1 MKALILNSG
10 LGTRLQEL
18 TKDKPKCMLKLYN
31 GESIL
36 ERQIRIL
43 SEFGIKDFIIT
54 TGPFEEQL
62 HKVAQNFKNL
72 NFVFIQNK
80 DYKTTNYIFSI
91 YNAREFLDDDILLL
105 HGDLVFNKA
114 IISKVLNSPIPS
126 LCLYNEEVP
135 LPKKDFK
142 GRFKNNKLLEVSVD
156 IFDDGCFAF
165 QPLYKLSKQDMFLWK
180 NEISGFVQSGKV
192 NVYAEEALNK
202 ILSKINVTGMSY
214 KDDYI
219 QEVDDRKDYFN
230 VFLGIKPFDRKEQ
243 NIQIS
248 DNLYQS
254 IKNIVATTE
263 KIFIV
268 CSNRLLPEISTGL
281 KGFDFDT
288 FSGFSPNPKYQDI
301 KNGVKKFEEKEY
313 DFIIS
318 IGGGSAIDTAKCI
331 KAFSNANSRIKH
343 IAIPTTAG
351 SGSESTQFAVMYK
364 NNKKTSVDHP
374 LLLPDFVILC
384 PKILASLPDYQ
395 KKSTLLDALCQAIES
410 FWARTSSAESKE
422 YSKKCIHS
430 IINNYRSFLNGEESS
445 YKPLLIAS
453 NLSGKAINITRT
465 TASHAMSYKL
475 SSDYKISHGHAV
487 ALCLIPLWRLLY
499 ERSKRNSSLEVVLEE
514 LASVIGVNSIPESI
528 ELVLNMIESFNLPKI
543 NIPSL
548 ALNSLVKTVDP
559 DRLSNTPVFL
569 NGYDMH
575 KIYGEIS

>member
-80 DYKTTNYIFSI
+80 EYKTTNYIFSI

-105 HGDLVFNKA
+105 HGDLVFNRA

-126 LCLYNEEVP
+126 LCLYNEEAP

-142 GRFKNNKLLEVSVD
+142 GKFKNNKLLEVSVD
-156 IFDDGCFAF
+156 IFDNDCFAF

-281 KGFDFDT
+281 KGCDFDT

-331 KAFSNANSRIKH
+331 KAFSKTNLGIKH

-374 LLLPDFVILC
+374 RLLPEYVILC
-384 PKILASLPDYQ
+384 PKVLNSLPDYQ

-465 TASHAMSYKL
+465 TAAHAMSYKL

-499 ERSKRNSSLEVVLEE
+499 KKSKRNNSLKVVLEE

-528 ELVLNMIESFNLPKI
+528 ELVSNMVKSFNLPKI
-543 NIPSL
+543 NIPSI

-569 NGYDMH
+569 SGYDIH